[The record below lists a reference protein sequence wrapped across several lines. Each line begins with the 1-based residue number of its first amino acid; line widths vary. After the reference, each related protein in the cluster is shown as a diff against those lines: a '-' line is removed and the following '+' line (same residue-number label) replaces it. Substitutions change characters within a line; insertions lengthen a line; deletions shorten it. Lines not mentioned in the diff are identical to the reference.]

1 MELMVEKKTKS
12 EIKEEYIFSNKYF
25 IFNKMML
32 KSTGLWPYQDVW
44 LKRGMMI
51 LYITGFFS
59 LMIPQV
65 IRAVQELYSENINLG
80 LIIEFVCGI
89 ILYVAL
95 IGRILM
101 LTLQKTKMRF
111 IYEEITWNWGEIN
124 DSGERAVL
132 GRFCNIGR
140 ILSIFYTGPMILNT
154 FSNATYK
161 KSICIDAEYFVDQD
175 EYFSYIFSH
184 TVFVS
189 LLSASILTAFDSTFV
204 LITQHGIGLL
214 HVLKYR
220 LNKISKIF
228 EMSEYNFKDNTI
240 IHTKIVSCIIL
251 HKKSLQFLKVI
262 GSTYDLYHFFI
273 YSLLLASL
281 SIFTI
286 DVVVNLQDFATVLR
300 LLITWSALVMYM
312 FYFNW
317 PGQKI
322 INSSEEIFE
331 VIYLSNWYSYPLK
344 TQKLIM
350 FMLLRT
356 GKRIFLKAGIF
367 EMSFVTVGHI
377 MKTAMSY
384 FTVFISLL

>member
-59 LMIPQV
+59 LMIPQ
-65 IRAVQELYSENINLG
+65 
-80 LIIEFVCGI
+80 
-89 ILYVAL
+89 
-95 IGRILM
+95 
-101 LTLQKTKMRF
+101 MRF

-140 ILSIFYTGPMILNT
+140 ILSIFYTAYIHICMFFFVWSPALGPMILNT